1 MSSNLEKIIKGRVWK
16 FGDSINTDIIA
27 PQGDR
32 GLHLHETTMAAIR
45 PDFPSNVRPGDILV
59 TGKNFGC
66 GSHREEANLIIK
78 NIGIQAIL
86 AESVA
91 RLFFR
96 ISISLAFPTFIAPG
110 ITSIIED
117 QEMVE
122 IDYVAGTATNLITNK
137 QIFIRKF
144 SPSVENIFHAGGII
158 PLLSQRL
165 EWEENIKKNE
175 NQ

>member
-1 MSSNLEKIIKGRVWK
+1 
-16 FGDSINTDIIA
+16 
-27 PQGDR
+27 
-32 GLHLHETTMAAIR
+32 MAAIR
-45 PDFPSNVRPGDILV
+45 PDFPPNVKPGDILV
-59 TGKNFGC
+59 AGKNFGC

-78 NIGIQAIL
+78 NIGIKAIL

-96 ISISLAFPTFIAPG
+96 ISISLAFPIFIAPG
-110 ITSIIED
+110 ITSMIED

-122 IDYVAGTATNLITNK
+122 IDYVAGTATNLLTKK
-137 QIFIRKF
+137 QTFIRKYP
-144 SPSVENIFHAGGII
+144 PSVEKIFLAGGII

-165 EWEENIKKNE
+165 AQEERYKKNE